1 MIVEMVIVVVLAV
14 LVGALA
20 FVLRHVI
27 WTLADM
33 QAELDHAHEVAH
45 AAVAMLAMHLSGDD
59 VDIPVIRLRTDDK
72 E

>member
-1 MIVEMVIVVVLAV
+1 MIAELVIVAALAV

-20 FVLRHVI
+20 FVLRHII
-27 WTLADM
+27 WTLAEM

-45 AAVAMLAMHLSGDD
+45 AAVAMLAMHIAGEDL
-59 VDIPVIRLRTDDK
+59 DIPVIRLRTDDK